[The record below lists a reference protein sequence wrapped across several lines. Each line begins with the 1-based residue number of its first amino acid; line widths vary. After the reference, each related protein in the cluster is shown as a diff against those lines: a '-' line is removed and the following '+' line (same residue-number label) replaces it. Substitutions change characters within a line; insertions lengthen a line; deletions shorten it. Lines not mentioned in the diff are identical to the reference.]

1 MFPLLLLAFVLV
13 PIAELA
19 VILRVGSFLGVWPTV
34 IVLVADSLAGAVLVK
49 REGRRAWESFR
60 TALSEVR
67 WPGDEVTQGA
77 LILIGGALLL
87 TPGFLTDAVGLL
99 AVLPPTRRLAS
110 RLIRRRLT
118 PEPLR
123 DLVGRDRSDGPAPDV
138 EVVSI
143 ERDQPGQDG
152 RGGRADGRGSRAD
165 GRGSGGSGHDE
176 PSGDDP
182 SERGT
187 SGGRTP

>member
-1 MFPLLLLAFVLV
+1 MFPLLLLAFILV

-19 VILRVGSFLGVWPTV
+19 VIIEVGSFLGVWPTIV
-34 IVLVADSLAGAVLVK
+34 ILVADSLAGAVLVK

-60 TALSEVR
+60 TALSEAR

-99 AVLPPTRRLAS
+99 AVLPPSRAVAS

-118 PEPLR
+118 PEPFR
-123 DLVGRDRSDGPAPDV
+123 GPEKGRDRRGRTIDV
-138 EVVSI
+138 EVVSV
-143 ERDQPGQDG
+143 ERDVPDQ
-152 RGGRADGRGSRAD
+152 
-165 GRGSGGSGHDE
+165 
-176 PSGDDP
+176 PSGRDELSGREPHDP
-182 SERGT
+182 GT
-187 SGGRTP
+187 SGGRSGPSS